1 VGSSRPKLASGNRIE
16 ARVKVWLE
24 KDGRYVFGLG
34 LSEIL
39 KGVEAAGSIK
49 AAAGLLGKSYR
60 HVWGRIKEAERV
72 LGEPLVETRV
82 GGRGTGR
89 SSLTALAGRL
99 VADYDALRRRMFEV
113 AREEFSSRFQAPS
126 GTKPGRG

>member
-1 VGSSRPKLASGNRIE
+1 VASSQRRLASGKPVE

-34 LSEIL
+34 LSKIL
-39 KGVEAAGSIK
+39 KAVDAAGSIK
-49 AAAGLLGKSYR
+49 AAAERLGKSYR

-99 VADYDALRRRMFEV
+99 MADYDALRWRMFEV
-113 AREEFSSRFQAPS
+113 VRQEFSCRFQAPS
-126 GTKPGRG
+126 DSKSSRI